1 MSLNFLRFSLKKG
14 NAFLSMMSDLAL
26 VSRFAVP
33 GDDEQ
38 LLTIIVAS
46 HYDYR
51 FETPGGPIM
60 RIGVYIFGIAAV
72 AYGITDLV
80 WGEFDPSDQPLQA
93 WGDHVPGATI
103 FAYIAA
109 IWLVVAGAALLWRGS
124 RRLAAA
130 SLAVLYGIFVLFPL
144 PRFYTAPHF
153 VGYRAAVYIGVLGMV
168 CQEIILFV
176 AAVVVWKSLSRRDSL
191 SHRAA
196 LTARW
201 TFGFCSVVFGLGHL
215 TDIQAVVPM
224 TPKWIP
230 PGPTFWVVLTGIAF
244 VLAGLAIVSG
254 MGDVLAARLLGLML
268 LVFSALALV
277 PLIFT
282 SPRDHASWGANAYNL
297 TAVGAAWIVADW
309 LAGRQQLIQHE
320 QSAKSVSLPWC
331 R

>member
-1 MSLNFLRFSLKKG
+1 
-14 NAFLSMMSDLAL
+14 
-26 VSRFAVP
+26 
-33 GDDEQ
+33 
-38 LLTIIVAS
+38 
-46 HYDYR
+46 
-51 FETPGGPIM
+51 M
-60 RIGVYIFGIAAV
+60 RIGVYVYGIAAV

-124 RRLAAA
+124 LRFAAA

-144 PRFYTAPHF
+144 PRFHTASHLH
-153 VGYRAAVYIGVLGMV
+153 GYRAWVYIGVLGMV

-176 AAVVVWKSLSRRDSL
+176 AAVVLWKSLSGRDSL

-196 LTARW
+196 LIARW
-201 TFGFCSVVFGLGHL
+201 TFGLCSVDFGLGHL
-215 TDIQAVVPM
+215 TAIETVVPM
-224 TPKWIP
+224 IPQWIP
-230 PGPTFWVVLTGIAF
+230 LGPTFWTVLTGIAF

-254 MGDVLAARLLGLML
+254 VLDVLAAKLLGLML

-277 PLIFT
+277 PLIFA

-297 TAVGAAWIVADW
+297 TAVGAAWIVAEW
-309 LAGRQQLIQHE
+309 LAGRQRLIQHG
-320 QSAKSVSLPWC
+320 QGATPVKSSLA
-331 R
+331 